1 MDWKKLLNELRE
13 SGMSQ
18 AEIARELGRSQA
30 WVSAVCAGDF
40 RDLKWA
46 DGQRI
51 LDMLRV
57 KCNNGAIQG
66 PRSGPAG
73 MEGSTP

>member
-13 SGMSQ
+13 AGMSQ
-18 AEIARELGRSQA
+18 AEIAKELGRSQA

-40 RDLKWA
+40 HDLKWA

-51 LDMLRV
+51 LEMHKNPDKRP
-57 KCNNGAIQG
+57 G
-66 PRSGPAG
+66 G
-73 MEGSTP
+73 MKS